1 LFGGAHADKL
11 FNSIKTT
18 LEGRSDRVWKDL
30 VAAERRFTDDGSH
43 RGENLKYG
51 RNLRTYAH
59 TSLALVSDE
68 KINTY
73 KTKTEN
79 WGQKFI
85 RFLLVNNISPLHG
98 MYNITL
104 AILNSNITI

>member
-43 RGENLKYG
+43 RRENLKYG
-51 RNLRTYAH
+51 RDLRTYANI
-59 TSLALVSDE
+59 SLA
-68 KINTY
+68 
-73 KTKTEN
+73 
-79 WGQKFI
+79 
-85 RFLLVNNISPLHG
+85 
-98 MYNITL
+98 
-104 AILNSNITI
+104 